1 MANPTS
7 AAAMMPNV
15 QHGTTWR
22 HAAIGE
28 QGGHLRQRTILG
40 DRLSGDTMTRIQRTD
55 EVRPWR
61 RTPPRAP
68 NSSEPFE
75 TLIANWLRSCV

>member
-40 DRLSGDTMTRIQRTD
+40 DRLSGDTMTRIQERT
-55 EVRPWR
+55 RSGLGAALG
-61 RTPPRAP
+61 TRAKQ
-68 NSSEPFE
+68 
-75 TLIANWLRSCV
+75 